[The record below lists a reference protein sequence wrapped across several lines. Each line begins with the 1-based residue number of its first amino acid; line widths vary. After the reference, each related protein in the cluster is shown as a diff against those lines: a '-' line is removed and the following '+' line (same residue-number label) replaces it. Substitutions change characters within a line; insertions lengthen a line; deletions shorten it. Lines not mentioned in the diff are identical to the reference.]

1 MYMKDKN
8 HTLTVRLNED
18 QFNFLKAS
26 ADMYGVKPSAFLR
39 LVIDQTRFN
48 AYEQE
53 QRTSK
58 EVKSEYEETYIDG

>member
-8 HTLTVRLNED
+8 HTITVRLNED

-53 QRTSK
+53 QRTPK

>member
-1 MYMKDKN
+1 MKDKN

-58 EVKSEYEETYIDG
+58 EVKSEHEEAYIDG

>member
-58 EVKSEYEETYIDG
+58 EVRSEHEETYIDG

>member
-1 MYMKDKN
+1 MKDKN